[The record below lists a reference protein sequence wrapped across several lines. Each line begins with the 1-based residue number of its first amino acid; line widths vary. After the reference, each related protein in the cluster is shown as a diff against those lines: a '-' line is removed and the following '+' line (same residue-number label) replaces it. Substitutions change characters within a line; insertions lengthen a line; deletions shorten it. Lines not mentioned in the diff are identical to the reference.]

1 MALPQPKV
9 LNLTSEI
16 VFEFGSTRL
25 VHGQSVVISKANS
38 GYIDITARGQVQEMR
53 WNDVE

>member
-16 VFEFGSTRL
+16 VFELGSTRL
-25 VHGQSVVISKANS
+25 VHGQSNC
-38 GYIDITARGQVQEMR
+38 YIEG
-53 WNDVE
+53 

>member
-25 VHGQSVVISKANS
+25 VHGQSVVILKANCA
-38 GYIDITARGQVQEMR
+38 YTDITARGQVQK
-53 WNDVE
+53 